1 MPDNNAE
8 QPITRDASARAGG
21 GRRKWPRVLIR
32 FLLPLLILAAGGS
45 GAAYFL
51 NNRPKAR
58 QRPAERRVA
67 LVEVMRLAPSR
78 QRVVVRAMGTV
89 RAARTIVLRPRVSG
103 QVVQVSPELLPGGL
117 FEAGQRLLQIDPK
130 DYELAE
136 RQKAGDVAK
145 AQCDLK
151 LETGRQSVA
160 KREYELLGQ
169 SVQQQDQELVLRKPQ
184 LAMAQAAVAAAEA
197 GLQKAKLDLARTD
210 VRAPF
215 NAMVQSK
222 QVDPGSQV
230 SPTTQLATLVGT
242 DEYWVQA
249 SIPVDQ
255 LKWITSP
262 QSSGQEGSPVRIFNE
277 CGWGPGVA
285 RVGYVTRLS
294 ADLEPEGRMAKLLI
308 TVNDPLGLES
318 PGVNPPVMLI
328 GMYVRVEI
336 QGNELEG
343 IFSVPRTALRDGRQV
358 WIMGPND
365 TLEIRKVKIVWRGR
379 DRVLVGNGLGAGDRM
394 ITSNLATPV
403 EGMPLR
409 IEAAGGGASPP
420 AAGPTTPAGETN

>member
-1 MPDNNAE
+1 M
-8 QPITRDASARAGG
+8 
-21 GRRKWPRVLIR
+21 KWLRVFVR
-32 FLLPLLILAAGGS
+32 VLLPLLILAAGGT

-51 NNRPKAR
+51 KNRPKAR
-58 QRPAERRVA
+58 QRPAERRAA

-103 QVVQVSPELLPGGL
+103 QVLGVSPELIPGGL
-117 FEAGQRLLQIDPK
+117 FRAGQRFLQIDPE
-130 DYELAE
+130 DYELAV
-136 RQKAGDVAK
+136 RQKDGVVAK

-160 KREYELLGQ
+160 KREYELLGKT
-169 SVQQQDQELVLRKPQ
+169 VRRQDRELVLREPQ
-184 LAMAQAAVAAAEA
+184 LAMAQAAVDAAEA
-197 GLQKAKLDLARTD
+197 ALEKAQLDLARTD

-215 NAMVQSK
+215 NAMVRSK

-255 LKWITSP
+255 LKWITIP
-262 QSSGQEGSPVRIFNE
+262 QSNGEAGSPVRIFNE
-277 CGWGPGVA
+277 TGWGPGAA
-285 RVGYVTRLS
+285 RAGHVTRLS

-308 TVNDPLGLES
+308 TVKDPLGLES
-318 PGVNPPVMLI
+318 PGANPPVMLI
-328 GMYVRVEI
+328 GMYVSVEI

-343 IFSVPRTALRDGRQV
+343 IFSVPRTALRDGRKV

-365 TLEIRKVKIVWRGR
+365 ALEIRKVGILWRGR
-379 DRVLVGNGLGAGDRM
+379 DRVLVGNGLRAGDRM
-394 ITSNLATPV
+394 ITSDLATPV
-403 EGMPLR
+403 KGMALQ
-409 IEAAGGGASPP
+409 IEKPGGVASRPST
-420 AAGPTTPAGETN
+420 APAGDGG

>member
-1 MPDNNAE
+1 M
-8 QPITRDASARAGG
+8 
-21 GRRKWPRVLIR
+21 KWLRVFVR
-32 FLLPLLILAAGGS
+32 VLLPLLILAAGGW

-58 QRPAERRVA
+58 QRPPERRVA
-67 LVEVMRLAPSR
+67 LVEVIRLAPSR
-78 QRVVVRAMGTV
+78 QRTVVRAMGTV

-103 QVVQVSPELLPGGL
+103 QVLRVSPELLPGGL
-117 FEAGQRLLQIDPK
+117 FEAGQRVLQIDPK
-130 DYELAE
+130 DYELAV

-151 LETGRQSVA
+151 LETGRQFVA
-160 KREYELLGQ
+160 KREYELLGRT
-169 SVQQQDQELVLRKPQ
+169 VRQQDQELVLRKPQ

-197 GLQKAKLDLARTD
+197 GLEKAKLDLARTD
-210 VRAPF
+210 VPAPF

-222 QVDPGSQV
+222 QVDPGSEV

-255 LKWITSP
+255 LKWITIP
-262 QSSGQEGSPVRIFNE
+262 QSNGQAGSPVRIFNE
-277 CGWGPGVA
+277 YGWGPGVA
-285 RVGYVTRLS
+285 RAGHVARLA

-308 TVNDPLGLES
+308 TVKDPLGLES

-343 IFSVPRTALRDGRQV
+343 IFSVPRTALRDGRKV
-358 WIMGPND
+358 WIMGPKD
-365 TLEIRKVKIVWRGR
+365 TLEIRKVEIVWRGR
-379 DRVLVGNGLGAGDRM
+379 DRVLIGNGLRAGDRM
-394 ITSNLATPV
+394 ITSDLATPV
-403 EGMPLR
+403 EGTPLR
-409 IEAAGGGASPP
+409 TEAAPGGASEPS
-420 AAGPTTPAGETN
+420 TMPAGDAAQR